1 MAEVFVLNPPVVNG
15 FCRSARWAAR
25 SRGRVQ
31 RHPDWLL
38 TAVAVLEKAGFTV
51 DFLDGAAIN
60 LDRQEVGERLRKGAP
75 NLLVLHTTTFASQMC
90 AGFGAKK

>member
-1 MAEVFVLNPPVVNG
+1 MAADIFVLNPPVVED

-38 TAVAVLEKAGFTV
+38 TAVGVLEAAGFKV
-51 DFLDGAAIN
+51 DFLDGIATRLEREHVASVIKKSSPE
-60 LDRQEVGERLRKGAP
+60 LGFPHHDPIHRLRPDLRFLG
-75 NLLVLHTTTFASQMC
+75 
-90 AGFGAKK
+90 

>member
-1 MAEVFVLNPPVVNG
+1 MKILVLNPPYLKG

-38 TAVAVLEKAGFTV
+38 IAVGVLERAGHRVKFI
-51 DFLDGAAIN
+51 DGPVHQMS
-60 LDRQEVGERLRKGAP
+60 REEV
-75 NLLVLHTTTFASQMC
+75 
-90 AGFGAKK
+90 